1 MEEKKMRLLLD
12 DNTVMECDVIGKF
25 EVEEKV
31 YIALLPDGNEDV
43 LLYKFF
49 ENDGEIELDRIEEDE
64 EYYNVAEVYYDLFG
78 PTEEDYEESEDEDE
92 DDEEDQENYDDEMEL
107 ME

>member
-1 MEEKKMRLLLD
+1 MDEKKMRLLLD

-31 YIALLPDGNEDV
+31 YIALLPEGNEDV
-43 LLYKFF
+43 LLYRFF
-49 ENDGEIELDRIEEDE
+49 EKNGEIELDRIEEDE

-78 PTEEDYEESEDEDE
+78 PVET
-92 DDEEDQENYDDEMEL
+92 DEEVEMEL
-107 ME
+107 IEEE

>member
-1 MEEKKMRLLLD
+1 MDEKKMRLLLD

-31 YIALLPDGNEDV
+31 YIALLPEGNEDV
-43 LLYKFF
+43 LLYRFF
-49 ENDGEIELDRIEEDE
+49 EKDGEIELDRIEEDE

-78 PTEEDYEESEDEDE
+78 PVET
-92 DDEEDQENYDDEMEL
+92 DEEEEMEL
-107 ME
+107 VEEE

>member
-1 MEEKKMRLLLD
+1 MDEKKMRLLLD
-12 DNTVMECDVIGKF
+12 DNTVMECDVLGKF
-25 EVEEKV
+25 EVGEKV
-31 YIALLPDGNEDV
+31 YIALLPDGNQDV

-78 PTEEDYEESEDEDE
+78 PAEEDEENDEDE
-92 DDEEDQENYDDEMEL
+92 ANEEMEL
-107 ME
+107 MEEE

>member
-1 MEEKKMRLLLD
+1 MDEKKMRLLLD

-31 YIALLPDGNEDV
+31 YIALLPEGNEDV
-43 LLYKFF
+43 LLYRFF
-49 ENDGEIELDRIEEDE
+49 EKDGEIELDRIEEDE

-78 PTEEDYEESEDEDE
+78 PVETDEVEVMEE
-92 DDEEDQENYDDEMEL
+92 
-107 ME
+107 